1 MSSDDIKSQTSDKNN
16 SESNDNNQNEKSPD
30 SNTESKSWP
39 LIFTDPGHRLTL
51 RIMNDIKEFYRNNIK
66 EIQIVVNEDD
76 ITTVDALIHGPTNT
90 PYSFGFFYF
99 IVKFPESYPISPPKV
114 SLLTTGNRTV
124 RFNPNLYREGKVCL
138 SILGTWEGPAWTT
151 VNTISTVL
159 LSIQSLMNENPY
171 YNEPGYEKD
180 NLPNDSQTKE
190 KVQNYNE
197 VILHETIRVAVID
210 MLSENSCDAR
220 NMPQV
225 LKNVMIDSFKENY
238 KYFEDIVKSKLKL
251 TNKTMRDP
259 FGHREIKLDYEKLL
273 EKLHSLKSKLI
284 DSDVKDKQI
293 KTQPKLL
300 YSNIVSKYTE
310 EEPKDSNDCRD
321 IFDDMDF
328 SDEELDEYIEESD
341 ESDRTSEKEEN
352 EKREK
357 NS

>member
-1 MSSDDIKSQTSDKNN
+1 MSSDHIKSETSDKDN
-16 SESNDNNQNEKSPD
+16 SESDDNNENPSD
-30 SNTESKSWP
+30 SSTVSKSWP
-39 LIFTDPGHRLTL
+39 FIFTDPGHRLTL
-51 RIMNDIKEFYRNNIK
+51 RIMNDIKEFYGNNFK
-66 EIQIVVNEDD
+66 QIQIVVNEND
-76 ITTVDALIHGPTNT
+76 ITTVDALIHGPTDT
-90 PYSFGFFYF
+90 PYAFGFFYF
-99 IVKFPESYPISPPKV
+99 LVKFPANYPISPPKV

-171 YNEPGYEKD
+171 HNEPGYEKD
-180 NLPNDSQTKE
+180 KLPNDSQTKE

-220 NMPQV
+220 NMPRV

-273 EKLHSLKSKLI
+273 EKLHSLKSKFI
-284 DSDVKDKQI
+284 DSDVKDKEI
-293 KTQPKLL
+293 ETQPKLL
-300 YSNIVSKYTE
+300 YSNIISKYTE
-310 EEPKDSNDCRD
+310 EEPKELNDCRD
-321 IFDDMDF
+321 IFDDMYF

-341 ESDRTSEKEEN
+341 ESEKEEN
-352 EKREK
+352 EKREE